1 MALRDLLERNKQKE
15 GKGPSDIQHLE
26 TRHGCGETRK
36 TNGKEQEVGE
46 KKRFEFEDLMSQE
59 K

>member
-1 MALRDLLERNKQKE
+1 MDV
-15 GKGPSDIQHLE
+15 
-26 TRHGCGETRK
+26 GETRK